1 MSEERATTRA
11 RRARVLVVGAG
22 ERMRD
27 LASLARRKVA
37 HVIEVPT
44 LFDAIDEC
52 RRASAAEP
60 IAGVFISP
68 SCEHYDAAA
77 VVDAFM
83 RLDPSLP
90 LILAVAG
97 EEEDLTAVSTVEGF
111 EDSISLPAREPELS
125 RLLEDLGAVDTVP
138 AARNAGNSATP
149 ATLAAA
155 IPTVPAPRSVVEEI
169 VERAQERA
177 HERVVDR
184 SVESRTTESRTTESR
199 TTESRTTEPR
209 TTEPRTTESRP
220 TESRGVDREPPRNGA
235 RWRSDG
241 TGGSPPLPPP
251 HVGHGELPPARIQGK
266 SDPAPDASMSP
277 ARGRATPAFQMPAR
291 ETRPPDI
298 PSDAP
303 PSDLDLVRA
312 VQDGHDVH
320 GAAMRVLRHH
330 LGSADVRFVAEPRP
344 GEEIAVEL
352 DRRGV
357 RQIQV
362 LRADGRPYGTLLSR
376 TIDEQCLQA
385 WATWLGTWL
394 DLDEQHQEL
403 RRQAWTDELTGAGNR
418 RAFDQVLSDTVRL
431 AQRDWRF
438 FGLMLF
444 DIDDFKQY
452 NDHHGHD
459 VGDEVL
465 KEIVELLRASIRR
478 GDHIFRIGGD
488 EFAVLFCDPD
498 GPRRGGTIDRESAAT
513 IAQRFQRAVRSLS
526 LTHIGL
532 SGPGTISVST
542 GFAAFPWHGLDPISL
557 YRAADAFC
565 LESKRA
571 GKNRITFGSGLPDGE
586 RSE

>member
-184 SVESRTTESRTTESR
+184 SVESRTTESRTTE
-199 TTESRTTEPR
+199 PR

-266 SDPAPDASMSP
+266 ADPAPDATISP

-298 PSDAP
+298 PSEAP

-352 DRRGV
+352 DRHGV

-362 LRADGRPYGTLLSR
+362 LRADRRPYGTLLSR

-418 RAFDQVLSDTVRL
+418 RAFDQVLTDTVRL

-498 GPRRGGTIDRESAAT
+498 GPRRGGTLDRESAAT
-513 IAQRFQRAVRSLS
+513 IAQRFQRAVGSLS

>member
-138 AARNAGNSATP
+138 AARNAGNSAT
-149 ATLAAA
+149 LAAA

-184 SVESRTTESRTTESR
+184 SVESRTTEP
-199 TTESRTTEPR
+199 RTTEPR

-251 HVGHGELPPARIQGK
+251 HVGQGELPPARIQGK

-291 ETRPPDI
+291 ETRPPDF

>member
-138 AARNAGNSATP
+138 AARNAGNSAT
-149 ATLAAA
+149 LAAA

-184 SVESRTTESRTTESR
+184 SV
-199 TTESRTTEPR
+199 ESRTTEPR

-251 HVGHGELPPARIQGK
+251 HVGQGELPPARIQGK

-291 ETRPPDI
+291 ETRPPDF

-362 LRADGRPYGTLLSR
+362 LRADRRPYGTLLSR

>member
-1 MSEERATTRA
+1 MSDDRPTTRA
-11 RRARVLVVGAG
+11 RRARVLVVGSG
-22 ERMRD
+22 DRMRE
-27 LASLARRKVA
+27 LATLARRKVA

-52 RRASAAEP
+52 RRAPAAEP

-83 RLDPSLP
+83 RLDPALP

-97 EEEDLTAVSTVEGF
+97 EEEELTAESTVEGF
-111 EDSISLPAREPELS
+111 EDSISLPVREQELT
-125 RLLEDLGAVDTVP
+125 RLLEDLGAIDAAPPVRNAAVAASP
-138 AARNAGNSATP
+138 AAGSPLPGTTSTN
-149 ATLAAA
+149 
-155 IPTVPAPRSVVEEI
+155 PTVPTPRSVVEEI

-177 HERVVDR
+177 HERVQERVFDR
-184 SVESRTTESRTTESR
+184 GGDRVAAPSAD
-199 TTESRTTEPR
+199 
-209 TTEPRTTESRP
+209 
-220 TESRGVDREPPRNGA
+220 GHAADREAPRVDG

-241 TGGSPPLPPP
+241 SELLAPLPPEP
-251 HVGHGELPPARIQGK
+251 QHSGVVPTGR
-266 SDPAPDASMSP
+266 PAPKPAMPTDAIQSKPSAP
-277 ARGRATPAFQMPAR
+277 TAPPIRERATPAFQMPTR
-291 ETRPPDI
+291 ETRAADI
-298 PSDAP
+298 ASDAP

-312 VQDGHDVH
+312 VRDGHDVH
-320 GAAMRVLRHH
+320 AAAMRVLRHH

-357 RQIQV
+357 RQMQV
-362 LRADGRPYGTLLSR
+362 LRADGRSYGTLLSR
-376 TIDEQCLQA
+376 TIDEQCLRA
-385 WATWLGTWL
+385 WSTWLGTWL

-418 RAFDQVLSDTVRL
+418 RAFDQVLADTVRL

-498 GPRRGGTIDRESAAT
+498 GPRRGGTLDRESAAT
-513 IAQRFQRAVRSLS
+513 IAQRFQRAVGGLS

-532 SGPGTISVST
+532 SGPGVISVST
-542 GFAAFPWHGLDPISL
+542 GFAAFPWHGLDPIAL

-571 GKNRITFGSGLPDGE
+571 GKNRITFGSGLPDDE

>member
-138 AARNAGNSATP
+138 AARNAGNSAT
-149 ATLAAA
+149 LAAA

-184 SVESRTTESRTTESR
+184 SVES
-199 TTESRTTEPR
+199 R

-251 HVGHGELPPARIQGK
+251 HVGQGELPPARIQGK

-291 ETRPPDI
+291 ETRPPDF

>member
-184 SVESRTTESRTTESR
+184 SVESRTTESRTTE
-199 TTESRTTEPR
+199 PR
-209 TTEPRTTESRP
+209 TTEPRP

-266 SDPAPDASMSP
+266 ADPAPDATMSP

-291 ETRPPDI
+291 ETRPPDF

-362 LRADGRPYGTLLSR
+362 LRADRRPYGTLLSR

-498 GPRRGGTIDRESAAT
+498 GPRRGGTLDRESAAT
-513 IAQRFQRAVRSLS
+513 IAQRFQRAVGSLS

>member
-1 MSEERATTRA
+1 
-11 RRARVLVVGAG
+11 
-22 ERMRD
+22 
-27 LASLARRKVA
+27 
-37 HVIEVPT
+37 
-44 LFDAIDEC
+44 IDEC
-52 RRASAAEP
+52 RRATAAEP

-68 SCEHYDAAA
+68 ACEHYDAAA
-77 VVDAFM
+77 VADAFM
-83 RLDPSLP
+83 RLDPALP
-90 LILAVAG
+90 LVLAVG
-97 EEEDLTAVSTVEGF
+97 SEEEDLTAASTSEGF
-111 EDSISLPAREPELS
+111 EDSISLPVREIELV
-125 RLLEDLGAVDTVP
+125 RVLDDLGALDASSP
-138 AARNAGNSATP
+138 AAATG
-149 ATLAAA
+149 
-155 IPTVPAPRSVVEEI
+155 VPAPRSVVEEI

-177 HERVVDR
+177 HERVPERIIDR
-184 SVESRTTESRTTESR
+184 TADRAREATPDRDASRDIAREATPTPPQRAPGVHAAMPEQRALPART
-199 TTESRTTEPR
+199 PR
-209 TTEPRTTESRP
+209 TP
-220 TESRGVDREPPRNGA
+220 TA
-235 RWRSDG
+235 
-241 TGGSPPLPPP
+241 
-251 HVGHGELPPARIQGK
+251 
-266 SDPAPDASMSP
+266 
-277 ARGRATPAFQMPAR
+277 PAFRMPAR
-291 ETRPPDI
+291 EARAHDA

-352 DRRGV
+352 DRRGI
-357 RQIQV
+357 RQVQV

-376 TIDEQCLQA
+376 TIDETCLRA

-418 RAFDQVLSDTVRL
+418 RAFDQVLADTLRL
-431 AQRDWRF
+431 AQRDWRS

-444 DIDDFKQY
+444 DIDDFKRY

-465 KEIVELLRASIRR
+465 KEIVELLRVSIRR

-498 GPRRGGTIDRESAAT
+498 GPRRGGTLDRESATT
-513 IAQRFQRAVRSLS
+513 IANRFQHAVTELS

-532 SGPGTISVST
+532 DGPGTVSVST
-542 GFAAFPWHGLDPISL
+542 GFAAFPWHGLDPHSL
-557 YRAADAFC
+557 YRAADACC

-571 GKNRITFGSGLPDGE
+571 GKNRITFGSGMHGDGAGTA
-586 RSE
+586 

>member
-1 MSEERATTRA
+1 MSEERVTTRA

-184 SVESRTTESRTTESR
+184 SVESRTTE
-199 TTESRTTEPR
+199 PR

-241 TGGSPPLPPP
+241 TGGSPPLPRP
-251 HVGHGELPPARIQGK
+251 HAGQGELPPARIQGK
-266 SDPAPDASMSP
+266 ADPAPDATMSP

-291 ETRPPDI
+291 ETRSPDI

-418 RAFDQVLSDTVRL
+418 RAFDQVLSDTVRF

>member
-138 AARNAGNSATP
+138 AARNAGNSAT
-149 ATLAAA
+149 LAAA

-184 SVESRTTESRTTESR
+184 SV
-199 TTESRTTEPR
+199 ESRTTEPR

-251 HVGHGELPPARIQGK
+251 HVGQGELPPARIQGK

-291 ETRPPDI
+291 ETRPPDF

>member
-1 MSEERATTRA
+1 VTTRT
-11 RRARVLVVGAG
+11 RRARVLVVGRG
-22 ERMRD
+22 DRMRE
-27 LASLARRKVA
+27 LATLARRRVA

-83 RLDPSLP
+83 RLDPALP

-97 EEEDLTAVSTVEGF
+97 EEEELTAESTVEGF
-111 EDSISLPAREPELS
+111 EDSISLPAREQELM
-125 RLLEDLGAVDTVP
+125 RLLEDLGAVDAAPPVRNTGVAAGSTAAPPPSSTTSSSPAVP
-138 AARNAGNSATP
+138 T
-149 ATLAAA
+149 
-155 IPTVPAPRSVVEEI
+155 PRSVVEEI

-177 HERVVDR
+177 HERVLDHGGDR
-184 SVESRTTESRTTESR
+184 HTDGRAA
-199 TTESRTTEPR
+199 
-209 TTEPRTTESRP
+209 
-220 TESRGVDREPPRNGA
+220 DREAPRVDA
-235 RWRSDG
+235 RWRGDG
-241 TGGSPPLPPP
+241 SEPSAPLPPEP
-251 HVGHGELPPARIQGK
+251 QLPGAVPPSRPAPNHAMPSDAIRSKPPA
-266 SDPAPDASMSP
+266 STAPP
-277 ARGRATPAFQMPAR
+277 NRERAVPAFQMPTR
-291 ETRPPDI
+291 EPRASEI
-298 PSDAP
+298 ASDAP

-312 VQDGHDVH
+312 VRDGHDVH
-320 GAAMRVLRHH
+320 AAAMRVLRHH

-357 RQIQV
+357 RQMQV

-376 TIDEQCLQA
+376 TIDEQCLRA
-385 WATWLGTWL
+385 WSTWLGTWL

-418 RAFDQVLSDTVRL
+418 RAFDQVLADTVRL

-478 GDHIFRIGGD
+478 GDYIFRIGGD

-498 GPRRGGTIDRESAAT
+498 GPRRGGTLDRESAAT
-513 IAQRFQRAVRSLS
+513 IAQRFQRAVGGLS

-532 SGPGTISVST
+532 SGPGVISVST
-542 GFAAFPWHGLDPISL
+542 GFAAFPWHGLEPLSL

-571 GKNRITFGSGLPDGE
+571 GKNRITFGSGLPDDE